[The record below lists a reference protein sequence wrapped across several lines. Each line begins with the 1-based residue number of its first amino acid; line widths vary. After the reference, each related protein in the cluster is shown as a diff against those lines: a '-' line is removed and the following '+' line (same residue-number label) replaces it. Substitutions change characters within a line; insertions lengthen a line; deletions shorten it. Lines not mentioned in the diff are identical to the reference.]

1 MLEII
6 EFLKENW
13 LPFFT
18 VIGSVWLYFAERS
31 KRKTEGRIG
40 INDATEGMQNMYD
53 KFVADA
59 NDQYDKLNA
68 KIKGIQENESTA
80 LKERDVLNKELI
92 EIKFEIAFDKKRI
105 LELENKI
112 VQYEEEIR
120 KYKEQ
125 VKNLKTELS
134 TYKRNTR

>member
-1 MLEII
+1 MLEIV

-18 VIGSVWLYFAERS
+18 TIGGLWIYFAERS

-53 KFVADA
+53 KFVSDA
-59 NDQYDKLNA
+59 SDQYDKLNS
-68 KIKGIQENESTA
+68 KVKVIQDNEAHA
-80 LKERDVLNKELI
+80 LSERDALNKELMD
-92 EIKFEIAFDKKRI
+92 IKHEIAFDKKRI
-105 LELENKI
+105 LELENRVI
-112 VQYEEEIR
+112 EYEEEIR

-125 VKNLKTELS
+125 VRILKTELS
-134 TYKRNTR
+134 TYKRNKR

>member
-1 MLEII
+1 MLDII

-18 VIGSVWLYFAERS
+18 TIGSVWLYFAERS

-59 NDQYDKLNA
+59 GEQYDKLNL
-68 KIKGIQENESTA
+68 KIKGIQENESNA
-80 LKERDVLNKELI
+80 LKERDSLNRELN
-92 EIKFEIAFDKKRI
+92 EIRFEIAFDKKRI

>member
-59 NDQYDKLNA
+59 GEQYDKLNL
-68 KIKGIQENESTA
+68 KIKGIQENESNA
-80 LKERDVLNKELI
+80 LKERDSLNRELN
-92 EIKFEIAFDKKRI
+92 EIRFEIAFDKKRI

>member
-1 MLEII
+1 MLDII

-18 VIGSVWLYFAERS
+18 TIGGVWLYFAERN

>member
-1 MLEII
+1 MLELI

-13 LPFFT
+13 LPLFT
-18 VIGSVWLYFAERS
+18 TIGGVWLYFAERS

-53 KFVADA
+53 KFVSDA
-59 NDQYDKLNA
+59 GDQYDKLNA
-68 KIKGIQENESTA
+68 KVKTIQENEAKA
-80 LKERDVLNKELI
+80 LEERDAFYKELT
-92 EIKFEIAFDKKRI
+92 EIKHEIAFDKKRI
-105 LELENKI
+105 LELENR
-112 VQYEEEIR
+112 VVEYEEEIR

-125 VKNLKTELS
+125 VKHLKTELS